1 MFRLSMLVLIFILTG
16 CATTQFGNF
25 VAHNDE
31 AHNKSIASDVTGQ
44 LIQLYPP
51 ASTQFNMQH
60 PTVDSFGDALVD
72 NLRAGVYAIHEHK
85 KSNLNKS
92 TDTPT
97 SDGMTLGYVFDQMDG
112 LYRLTVLVDQHVLTR
127 AYISNES
134 TINPAGYWVRK
145 E

>member
-31 AHNKSIASDVTGQ
+31 AHNKSIASDVAQQ

-60 PTVDSFGDALVD
+60 PTVDSLGDALVD
-72 NLRAGVYAIHEHK
+72 NLRAGGYAIHEHQ

>member
-60 PTVDSFGDALVD
+60 PTVDSFGDALVGAFKQTTPKSHRIFFNTTAD
-72 NLRAGVYAIHEHK
+72 VALNQIRA
-85 KSNLNKS
+85 SQ
-92 TDTPT
+92 
-97 SDGMTLGYVFDQMDG
+97 F
-112 LYRLTVLVDQHVLTR
+112 
-127 AYISNES
+127 
-134 TINPAGYWVRK
+134 
-145 E
+145 

>member
-16 CATTQFGNF
+16 CATTQLGNF

-72 NLRAGVYAIHEHK
+72 NLRAGGYAIHEHK

-112 LYRLTVLVDQHVLTR
+112 LYRLTVFVDQHVLTR
-127 AYISNES
+127 AYFFNES

>member
-1 MFRLSMLVLIFILTG
+1 MLVLIFMLAG
-16 CATTQFGNF
+16 CATTQYGNF
-25 VAHNDE
+25 VVANDDI
-31 AHNKSIASDVTGQ
+31 HNKSIANDVTQQ

-51 ASTQFNMQH
+51 ATTQFNMQH
-60 PTVDSFGDALVD
+60 ATIDSFGDALVD
-72 NLRAGVYAIHEHK
+72 SLRAGGYAIHEHQ

-97 SDGMTLGYVFDQMDG
+97 SDGRALGYVFDQMDG
-112 LYRLTVLVDQHVLTR
+112 LYRLTVLVDQHILTR

>member
-60 PTVDSFGDALVD
+60 PTVDSFGDAFVG
-72 NLRAGVYAIHEHK
+72 NLRAGGYAIHEHQ

-92 TDTPT
+92 TDTST
-97 SDGMTLGYVFDQMDG
+97 SDGLTLGYVFDQMDG
-112 LYRLTVLVDQHVLTR
+112 LYRLTVFVDQHVLTR